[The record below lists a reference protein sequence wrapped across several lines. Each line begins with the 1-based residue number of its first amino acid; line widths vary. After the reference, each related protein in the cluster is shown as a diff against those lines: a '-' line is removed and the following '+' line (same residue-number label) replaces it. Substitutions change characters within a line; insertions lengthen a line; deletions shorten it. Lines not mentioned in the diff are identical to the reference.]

1 MSELRL
7 VPAALAAWAVTL
19 VVLLTGA
26 LWWVIAGLGI
36 LGMVLVWLREPG
48 QAVLSVTVGSL
59 TAVTARMRQRQA
71 ENWEPGETL
80 VGTLSAAPVSIDGGH
95 QSSYLV
101 RLDIDGF
108 PVPLP
113 LFTEDLPAGISAGT
127 QVLAQVSLSEST
139 RPGVGTYLANGQVQV
154 LAEPTG
160 MSAVAAHV
168 RKEFS
173 QAVENTVGESSRGLF
188 PGMVLGD
195 TSAQSASETQLYIDT
210 GLSHLSAVSGA
221 NVTLIT
227 TAAIMMCRMLTL
239 GPRVQGAAA
248 AGALLIFV
256 GLVGTEPSV
265 LRASVTGL
273 VGLLAVVSST
283 RMEPIH
289 GLCLA
294 VIGLV
299 FWDSDLAVSYGFAL
313 SVAATAGII
322 VLFPLLYRPLAG
334 TRLPDILVRA
344 IAVAIAADIVTM
356 PIIALMTEQVSLVSV
371 AANILVAAAVPPV
384 TILGLIAALCAVLP
398 GGLEYLP
405 LKLAESCTWW
415 IHTVASLCAQLP
427 HAIVSAS
434 PGWVLL
440 GYGWVI
446 AGILSGHPWKT
457 TAVLSIWFLLA
468 ARGADLPPEVPLES
482 LHLHVVDTVE
492 EVDSAPGGT
501 QVIVVRIEEGSPA
514 DRPTVTREGVPV
526 LFPARDGDVNIHV
539 DGSQHARD
547 GRF

>member
-7 VPAALAAWAVTL
+7 VPAALTVWAVTL
-19 VVLLTGA
+19 VVLLAGS
-26 LWWVIAGLGI
+26 LWWVISGLAI
-36 LGMVLVWLREPG
+36 LGMVLVWLGQSG
-48 QAVLSVTVGSL
+48 QAVLSVSVGSMA
-59 TAVTARMRQRQA
+59 TVITRMRQHQA
-71 ENWEPGETL
+71 QNWEPGETI

-95 QSSYLV
+95 SANHLV
-101 RLDIDGF
+101 RLNVDGL

-113 LFTEDLPAGISAGT
+113 VFVEDLPAGMSAGT
-127 QVLAQVSLSEST
+127 QVLAKVSVSEST

-160 MSAVAAHV
+160 MSSIAAYV
-168 RKEFS
+168 RNEFS
-173 QAVENTVGESSRGLF
+173 HAVEHTVGESSRGLF

-195 TSAQSASETQLYIDT
+195 TSAQSASEAQLYIDT

-227 TAAIMMCRMLTL
+227 TAAIMICRMLTL
-239 GPRVQGAAA
+239 GPRIQGITA

-265 LRASVTGL
+265 LRACVTGL

-322 VLFPLLYRPLAG
+322 ALFPLLYRPLAG

-356 PIIALMTEQVSLVSV
+356 PIIAMMTEHVSLVSV
-371 AANILVAAAVPPV
+371 VANVLVAATVPPV
-384 TILGLIAALCAVLP
+384 TILGLIAALCALLP
-398 GGLEYLP
+398 GSMEYLP

-415 IHTVASLCAQLP
+415 IHTIASLCAQLP
-427 HAIVSAS
+427 NAIVPAS
-434 PGWVLL
+434 PVWVLL
-440 GYGWVI
+440 GYGWVM

-457 TAVLSIWFLLA
+457 TCVLSIWFLIA

-482 LHLHVVDTVE
+482 LHIHVVRTVE
-492 EVDSAPGGT
+492 EVDTAPGGT
-501 QVIVVRIEEGSPA
+501 QVIVVRSEEGSPA
-514 DRPTVTREGVPV
+514 SRPTVTKDGVPV
-526 LFPARDGDVNIHV
+526 LFPARDGEVSIHV